1 MHALML
7 EWEYINTNYRF
18 QLDLEKKV
26 LMVTDLFL
34 MVTEKIIFLVVW
46 PSHPS
51 PPTNTCGWI
60 TKTSKQNIL
69 RSIPKLLLYATC
81 QTSKKV
87 AIGLVRVLMVLM
99 TLISLFVENDN
110 KLLAINII
118 YVKNLSIFKMYIFD
132 H

>member
-87 AIGLVRVLMVLM
+87 AIGLVRVLMVFM

-118 YVKNLSIFKMYIFD
+118 
-132 H
+132 